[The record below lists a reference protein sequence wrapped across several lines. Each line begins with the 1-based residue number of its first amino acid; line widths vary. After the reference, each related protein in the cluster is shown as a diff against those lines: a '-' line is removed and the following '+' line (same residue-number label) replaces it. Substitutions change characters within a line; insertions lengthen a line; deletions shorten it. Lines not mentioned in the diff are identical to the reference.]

1 MLLKRIVSLAA
12 ALLFTVA
19 AAGAAT
25 PPVLVRGTVSA
36 FTATAITVKTATG
49 SVVVAT
55 TAKTPFV
62 GADPGMYSD
71 VAPGAFI
78 GASNVP
84 GPGASR
90 ALEVTVFDEKLR
102 GTGEGDYPWDAAPG
116 HRSTMTNGTVA
127 APKSTMMTNG
137 TLGKVASGD
146 IKTITVGYKGGVRKM
161 TVSKSTPIVRLSP
174 GSAKLLAPDA
184 SVFVVAAKTATGL
197 AAQFVVV
204 GKNGTKVPI

>member
-25 PPVLVRGTVSA
+25 PPVLVGGTVSA

-116 HRSTMTNGTVA
+116 HRSTMTNGT
-127 APKSTMMTNG
+127 
-137 TLGKVASGD
+137 LGKVASGD